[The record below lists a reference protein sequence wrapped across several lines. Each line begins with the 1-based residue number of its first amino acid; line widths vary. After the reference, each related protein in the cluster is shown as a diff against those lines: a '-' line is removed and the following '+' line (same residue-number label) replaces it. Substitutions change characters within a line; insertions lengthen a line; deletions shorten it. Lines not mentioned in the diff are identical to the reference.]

1 MEFDQR
7 TCQVEDDYKT
17 GCERMGHERDV
28 MLTMF
33 VVVMKGL
40 SVSDPII
47 VHQRTDEADGV
58 AGRTANIYMGG
69 SG

>member
-1 MEFDQR
+1 
-7 TCQVEDDYKT
+7 
-17 GCERMGHERDV
+17 

-47 VHQRTDEADGV
+47 VHQGTDEADGV